1 MSFPSVS
8 PPPCYG
14 REYDNDAPRC
24 LACGF
29 NSSCRQEVIRV
40 SQYQPPFQPYPTQQ
54 PQQWTPAP
62 PPPPQFVQPAQI
74 QPAPQFRA
82 PTWPQPAPAAQPFRP
97 VAPPPPPQTGYPQMA
112 PQQQWAP
119 VHFTVPPNLEQS
131 SIGYYGYYPD
141 QMWNALASVQPVWR
155 PQQPGETF
163 LARAGKNML
172 LVFMEK
178 AAEQLLIMARQAFL
192 PPHVRPPP
200 EQPPIDV
207 TPR

>member
-1 MSFPSVS
+1 
-8 PPPCYG
+8 
-14 REYDNDAPRC
+14 
-24 LACGF
+24 
-29 NSSCRQEVIRV
+29 VIRV
-40 SQYQPPFQPYPTQQ
+40 SQYQPPFQPYPTTQQQ
-54 PQQWTPAP
+54 PWTPAP

-74 QPAPQFRA
+74 QQAPQFR
-82 PTWPQPAPAAQPFRP
+82 PQPWQQTPQPAQQFRP
-97 VAPPPPPQTGYPQMA
+97 AAPPPPPQPGYPQQA
-112 PQQQWAP
+112 AQPQQWAP
-119 VHFTVPPNLEQS
+119 VHFNVPPNLEQS

-178 AAEQLLIMARQAFL
+178 AAEQLLIMARQAFF
-192 PPHVRPPP
+192 PPHPRPPS
-200 EQPPIDV
+200 EPPSIDV